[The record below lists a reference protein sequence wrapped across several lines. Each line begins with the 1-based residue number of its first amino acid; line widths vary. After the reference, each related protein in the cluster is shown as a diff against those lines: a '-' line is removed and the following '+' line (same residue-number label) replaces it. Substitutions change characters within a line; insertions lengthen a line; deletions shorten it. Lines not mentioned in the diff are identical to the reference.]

1 MAVAD
6 FTRINS
12 NIGALNSLNSLNTVN
27 RNLGMYQLRLATGRR
42 INSSEDDPAGLT
54 IATKFRRRNEG
65 LKVAID
71 NIGQAKNMFSVSEG
85 ALSKIQDILVDMRN
99 KVEAAAN
106 DTLGS
111 DERIAINQQL
121 KDFTSEIDDIV
132 KQTSWNG
139 NLLLNGLQ
147 GTITSSFASGASGF
161 GGTIQLQTGAE
172 TNDNTKLLAANFGTV
187 AVCVAGVA
195 GGSATSSL
203 SSLYV
208 DLAGGTNVV
217 SNASAATTYM
227 GNIDTAM
234 TSISERLQTLG
245 SLTSRLSFKEET
257 LSVAQV
263 NTEASFNRIMN
274 ADMAM
279 SQLEATKYQIL
290 QQTATAMLAQSN
302 QAPQSLL
309 SLFR

>member
-71 NIGQAKNMFSVSEG
+71 NIGQAKNMFSVAEG

-106 DTLGS
+106 DTLGT
-111 DERIAINQQL
+111 DERAAINQQL
-121 KDFTSEIDDIV
+121 SDFTSEIDDIV

-139 NLLLNGLQ
+139 NLLLNGLK
-147 GTITSSFASGASGF
+147 GTTTSSLHGNSAATGF
-161 GGTIQLQTGAE
+161 NGTVTLQTGAE
-172 TNDNTKLLAANFGTV
+172 TNDTTSLSSTSFGTV
-187 AVCVAGVA
+187 AVCVASVA

-208 DLAGGTNVV
+208 ATGTNVV
-217 SNASAATTYM
+217 STASAASTYM

-234 TSISERLQTLG
+234 TAISERLQTLG
-245 SLTSRLSFKEET
+245 SLTARLSFKEET